1 MHSFLLS
8 LVLNFSVAIPA
19 VAGVIRFK
27 QVIKRFYPFLFLVWL
42 GLFNESLSL
51 AMIYTTGGNAV
62 NGNLYVFI
70 EFLLILWQF
79 YRWNTRRLAIYI
91 VAIVLGSMV
100 WITDNFILNSITQNN
115 SLFRA
120 FYSFVILL
128 FSIDQISKLTVF
140 VSGNLLKN
148 AIFIICIA
156 FVFYYGCKT
165 FVEMNNALHVG
176 LPPHILADFWTTMS
190 FVNALSNIF
199 YAIAILCIP
208 TREEFIFP
216 Y

>member
-27 QVIKRFYPFLFLVWL
+27 HVIKRFYPFLFLVWL

-70 EFLLILWQF
+70 EFMLILWQF

-128 FSIDQISKLTVF
+128 FCIDQISK
-140 VSGNLLKN
+140 
-148 AIFIICIA
+148 
-156 FVFYYGCKT
+156 
-165 FVEMNNALHVG
+165 
-176 LPPHILADFWTTMS
+176 
-190 FVNALSNIF
+190 
-199 YAIAILCIP
+199 
-208 TREEFIFP
+208 
-216 Y
+216 